1 MRYRLCVICSIQR
14 CMLLKAVMISLFIWF
29 GASLRPLNNLIF
41 WIFFQAQLH
50 HAFERLWLFLERSCL
65 EFRKIDPDTATFSI
79 FKGLLCDSV
88 SLWLISF
95 HTRQIHRG
103 LLFLKSL
110 LRSCTKYNAFL
121 IFHALFLLRR
131 CCDCRI
137 FFATIYSTSLML
149 FALFSCF
156 EVAEM
161 LLCFLVFKMRLMLCI
176 KCWVRCC
183 LLGSSG
189 LGSLF
194 VWFKDNQ
201 KIELL
206 FQV

>member
-103 LLFLKSL
+103 LLFWKACWDHVQSTMLSWFFMHCFFYVVVVIAGSFLQLYILLLLCSSHFFLALK
-110 LRSCTKYNAFL
+110 
-121 IFHALFLLRR
+121 LRR
-131 CCDCRI
+131 CCYA
-137 FFATIYSTSLML
+137 F
-149 FALFSCF
+149 
-156 EVAEM
+156 
-161 LLCFLVFKMRLMLCI
+161 
-176 KCWVRCC
+176 
-183 LLGSSG
+183 
-189 LGSLF
+189 
-194 VWFKDNQ
+194 
-201 KIELL
+201 
-206 FQV
+206 